1 MWRLN
6 RLQGIQ
12 IRSTRRPRSMQNVMY
27 NTYITSLGSTQT
39 QRRREQSVKAKN
51 ATTKRVNYATNNK
64 LLYGNAEAK
73 QEDRAKPRQ
82 RWKERERKT
91 PSPSLLMHATLISL
105 ENERWLNFRPLR
117 QIEYAC
123 DTFFGGKALK
133 AHYVYAMCCISKR
146 NTPTFLSFSEP
157 FSMSHNFACPKT
169 CSRFLSSK
177 VFSPSHFFRI
187 FFSITSFA
195 LCAFVCVC
203 LLLPFVLSVL
213 LAVRL
218 SLLEFPFRLLAVFS
232 CFHLISFASPLCL
245 FLFCWAPSHHAT
257 KGIF

>member
-1 MWRLN
+1 MWTLN

-27 NTYITSLGSTQT
+27 NTYITSLGSKPNEGESRVWKPKTRPRSGLITQQT
-39 QRRREQSVKAKN
+39 INYFTEMQRRNKKKGQSQGKDERREK
-51 ATTKRVNYATNNK
+51 
-64 LLYGNAEAK
+64 EA
-73 QEDRAKPRQ
+73 
-82 RWKERERKT
+82 

-123 DTFFGGKALK
+123 DTFFGEKALK

-203 LLLPFVLSVL
+203 LSASSIC
-213 LAVRL
+213 AVSAVGC
-218 SLLEFPFRLLAVFS
+218 SLVAFG
-232 CFHLISFASPLCL
+232 ISFSSAC
-245 FLFCWAPSHHAT
+245 CV
-257 KGIF
+257 

>member
-1 MWRLN
+1 M
-6 RLQGIQ
+6 
-12 IRSTRRPRSMQNVMY
+12 
-27 NTYITSLGSTQT
+27 
-39 QRRREQSVKAKN
+39 
-51 ATTKRVNYATNNK
+51 
-64 LLYGNAEAK
+64 
-73 QEDRAKPRQ
+73 
-82 RWKERERKT
+82 
-91 PSPSLLMHATLISL
+91 
-105 ENERWLNFRPLR
+105 R

-123 DTFFGGKALK
+123 DTFFGEKALK

-146 NTPTFLSFSEP
+146 NTPTFLSLNLS
-157 FSMSHNFACPKT
+157 ACRTISLVQKLVRV
-169 CSRFLSSK
+169 SSALRF
-177 VFSPSHFFRI
+177 FSPSHFFRI

-218 SLLEFPFRLLAVFS
+218 SLLEFPFRLLAMFS

-245 FLFCWAPSHHAT
+245 FLFCSAPLHHAT

>member
-27 NTYITSLGSTQT
+27 NTYITSLGSKPNEGESRVWKPKTRPRSGLITQQT
-39 QRRREQSVKAKN
+39 INYFTEMQRRSKKTGQSQGKDESREKD
-51 ATTKRVNYATNNK
+51 TF
-64 LLYGNAEAK
+64 
-73 QEDRAKPRQ
+73 
-82 RWKERERKT
+82 
-91 PSPSLLMHATLISL
+91 PSLLMHATLISL

-123 DTFFGGKALK
+123 DTFFGEKALK

-146 NTPTFLSFSEP
+146 NTFLLAEP

-177 VFSPSHFFRI
+177 VFFPSNFFRI

-203 LLLPFVLSVL
+203 VCF
-213 LAVRL
+213 
-218 SLLEFPFRLLAVFS
+218 
-232 CFHLISFASPLCL
+232 FHLCCQCCWLFACRFWNFLFVCLLCL
-245 FLFCWAPSHHAT
+245 VVFT
-257 KGIF
+257 